1 MRGGVRAVA
10 GAAVLSQDGLVESA
24 AQDVALIHRSQLGEL
39 RHGEVCNVLA
49 LQLQVVTVAGGV
61 VAHHVPPRLGLGVRG
76 RRPGKVTVAGG
87 NVVVVPAASL
97 VHNI

>member
-24 AQDVALIHRSQLGEL
+24 AQDVALVHRSQLGEL

-61 VAHHVPPRLGLGVRG
+61 VAHHVPPRLGVGVR
-76 RRPGKVTVAGG
+76 RPDKVTVAGG